1 MADRGDTALIKNG
14 PNTPCPP
21 DKHEKTPQL
30 HPFTNE
36 NFSGTLF
43 CTTFF
48 AFFQVPLEGGGGF
61 LAQILFSF

>member
-1 MADRGDTALIKNG
+1 MADRGDTAPIKNG

-21 DKHEKTPQL
+21 DTHEKTPQL

-36 NFSGTLF
+36 NFSGTPF